1 MNDISPLPHEQTLE
15 LLRRAKHGDVLAQE
29 RLVVHNTALVKSIVK
44 KFLGRGVEFDDIF
57 QIGCLGLVKAIK
69 NYDEAYNVRFS
80 TYAVP
85 MIAGEIK
92 RFLRDDGMIKVSRSL
107 KELSARAAAMQEQ
120 LCKQYG
126 REPGIREVADAIGAE
141 PEDVVMALESARPCQ
156 SIDEPLF
163 DDGTDTS
170 MADRLSANTAHEG
183 ELVNRVLLKELLTQL
198 EPRERQLIMLR
209 YFQDKTQ
216 GEIAKTLGVSQVQIS
231 RLETRILQKLR
242 KAVT

>member
-1 MNDISPLPHEQTLE
+1 MNDTSPLPHEQTLE
-15 LLRRAKHGDVLAQE
+15 LLRKARHGDVEAQE
-29 RLVVHNTALVKSIVK
+29 YLVVHNTALVKSIVK

-92 RFLRDDGMIKVSRSL
+92 RYLRDDGMIKVSRSL
-107 KELSARAAAMQEQ
+107 KELSAKVAAMQEI
-120 LCKQYG
+120 LSKQYG
-126 REPGIREVADAIGAE
+126 REPGIHEVAKAIDAE
-141 PEDVVMALESARPCQ
+141 PEEVVMALESARPCQ

-170 MADRLSANTAHEG
+170 MADRLSAETTQEG
-183 ELVNRVLLKELLTQL
+183 TLINRVLLKELLTQL

-216 GEIAKTLGVSQVQIS
+216 GEIAKILGVSQVQIS
-231 RLETRILQKLR
+231 RLETRIIQKLR
-242 KAVT
+242 KAAK